1 MPRTVIHVLAVHKL
15 EGDQRKVSA
24 TIREGDANAGENL
37 WFAAADGSHQE
48 VRIVSRQDGRRH
60 LTFELAGSAIQS
72 LRNGVY
78 LYAD

>member
-15 EGDQRKVSA
+15 ETDQRKVSA
-24 TIREGDANAGENL
+24 TIREGDAKAGENV

-48 VRIVSRQDGRRH
+48 VQIVSRQDGRRH
-60 LTFELAGSAIQS
+60 LTLELAGSAIDL

-78 LYAD
+78 LYAN